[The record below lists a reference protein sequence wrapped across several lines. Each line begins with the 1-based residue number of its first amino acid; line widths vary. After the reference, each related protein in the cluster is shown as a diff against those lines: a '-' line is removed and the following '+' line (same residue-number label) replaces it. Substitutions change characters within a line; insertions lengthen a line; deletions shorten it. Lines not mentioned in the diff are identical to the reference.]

1 MHSDG
6 NRATGVFVSQT
17 DLSLML
23 TTYGEISSEFDSF
36 ESGSWLLSSYIL
48 AMCVAQPLV
57 KTKELLTLMPE

>member
-1 MHSDG
+1 MHPDS
-6 NRATGVFVSQT
+6 NCAIGVFVSQT

-57 KTKELLTLMPE
+57 RMKSCFRY